1 MTGSLVRVLN
11 IALTKTADEIPI
23 LLVNLSIILLYFY
36 PFQLRYRRVL
46 LIILFIMKLYGRR
59 FLNIAATHFPFPKAL
74 AKWSKCTHVLTVD
87 VNFSI

>member
-46 LIILFIMKLYGRR
+46 LIILFIMKLYGRQY
-59 FLNIAATHFPFPKAL
+59 LNIAATHFTFPKAL
-74 AKWSKCTHVLTVD
+74 EKWSKCTHVLTVY